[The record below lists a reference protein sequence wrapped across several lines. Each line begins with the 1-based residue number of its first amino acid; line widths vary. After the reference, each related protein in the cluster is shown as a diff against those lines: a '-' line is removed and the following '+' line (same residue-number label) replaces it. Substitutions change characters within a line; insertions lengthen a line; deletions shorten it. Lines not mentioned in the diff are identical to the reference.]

1 MVFEP
6 LADYIQLVVL
16 LLDYALVEAFDEVEV
31 FSPCRQNVLLAELS
45 ADIVGIIVAHQSE
58 IGIYSGSELFKESD
72 ALTVSGGFFIEGHH
86 GRDKVAS
93 GAV

>member
-31 FSPCRQNVLLAELS
+31 FSPCRQNVLLADLS

-72 ALTVSGGFFIEGHH
+72 ALTVSGGFFY
-86 GRDKVAS
+86 
-93 GAV
+93 